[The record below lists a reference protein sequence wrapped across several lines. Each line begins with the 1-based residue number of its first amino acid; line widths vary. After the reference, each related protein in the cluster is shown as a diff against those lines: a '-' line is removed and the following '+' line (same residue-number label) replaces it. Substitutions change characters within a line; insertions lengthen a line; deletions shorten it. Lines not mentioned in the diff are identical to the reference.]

1 MIRISEAL
9 ARIRFSEVVRP
20 YNPFLSISLANL
32 GWVCMCWSVAHI
44 RSSHKHTLTL
54 IYLMASN
61 KWAVPTDQILLKSAI
76 LLAYFLKTWIAISDR
91 LRDVMLLRQYDYLK
105 WRCNSLLLI
114 MLQAQL
120 TWISSQLE
128 CLQVSE
134 PDVPI

>member
-91 LRDVMLLRQYDYLK
+91 LSDVMLLRQCDYLK

-114 MLQAQL
+114 MLQVKLKTGKLLSAVQFL
-120 TWISSQLE
+120 HMK
-128 CLQVSE
+128 
-134 PDVPI
+134 